1 MKKIILL
8 ISVTLLLFTGCQKF
22 NFDETF
28 SIEPL
33 SPTPSQ
39 KITVKFL
46 ADETKLS
53 DAKSIDM
60 VVYQYDVDLLNTT
73 ELPMEKIGKGWV
85 AYFTPDSLAK
95 GLIITFKNDD
105 IIENNNSTGYIVY
118 LNDSEKNILPEAI
131 AGNYVALS
139 QWGTWY
145 VGLKSDNVSTS
156 KKFEDVFSKY
166 PEVKKAYLDLYFYT
180 LSRIGTKDAL
190 DKMENEL
197 KLLKGKE
204 KVSENDL
211 IILAKYSSTLK
222 NDKDVD
228 KYEELLLKK
237 YPDAKYVQEIDAQK
251 MSDANSADELK
262 KSFDE
267 FRKKYPNSEL
277 NAVSSYRVIRRYID
291 DGNVEG
297 AINTADEL
305 KSISH
310 PYAYI
315 YATNKLIAKEELE
328 NALKLATIG
337 VEATQMDFDNPTT
350 TQPNYLSKKE
360 WDSEREQYLA
370 EMLKFQA
377 SVLSQLGKSSE
388 ALKVAEKAESILE
401 GSDVELNE
409 IYSTLLVKSENYKKA
424 MEVIEKYLKENKSSS
439 KMLESLKTSYVKI
452 NGSDVGYDEYVYN
465 FSAAGK
471 AKMLEELKSK
481 MIDEAAPDFS
491 IKDINGNIVKF
502 ADYKGK
508 TVIVDFWATW
518 CGPCK
523 RSFPAMQEANDKFKD
538 DDNIQF
544 LFVNAWERVDNK
556 VENATKFIKDNGY
569 NLKVLMDVDNEV
581 ISKFKVTGIP
591 TKFIIGPDQ
600 NIKFK
605 SVGFGGTNEELVV
618 ELSAMIKL
626 ASGK

>member
-1 MKKIILL
+1 
-8 ISVTLLLFTGCQKF
+8 
-22 NFDETF
+22 
-28 SIEPL
+28 
-33 SPTPSQ
+33 
-39 KITVKFL
+39 
-46 ADETKLS
+46 
-53 DAKSIDM
+53 
-60 VVYQYDVDLLNTT
+60 
-73 ELPMEKIGKGWV
+73 
-85 AYFTPDSLAK
+85 
-95 GLIITFKNDD
+95 
-105 IIENNNSTGYIVY
+105 
-118 LNDSEKNILPEAI
+118 
-131 AGNYVALS
+131 
-139 QWGTWY
+139 
-145 VGLKSDNVSTS
+145 
-156 KKFEDVFSKY
+156 
-166 PEVKKAYLDLYFYT
+166 
-180 LSRIGTKDAL
+180 
-190 DKMENEL
+190 
-197 KLLKGKE
+197 
-204 KVSENDL
+204 
-211 IILAKYSSTLK
+211 
-222 NDKDVD
+222 
-228 KYEELLLKK
+228 
-237 YPDAKYVQEIDAQK
+237 
-251 MSDANSADELK
+251 
-262 KSFDE
+262 
-267 FRKKYPNSEL
+267 
-277 NAVSSYRVIRRYID
+277 
-291 DGNVEG
+291 
-297 AINTADEL
+297 
-305 KSISH
+305 
-310 PYAYI
+310 
-315 YATNKLIAKEELE
+315 
-328 NALKLATIG
+328 
-337 VEATQMDFDNPTT
+337 MDFDNPTT